1 MNFPIRGYKL
11 STSSI
16 FNFSSYFGNKHPR
29 ELISALDCHKNAFII
44 TLSILWTAVQLLRIP
59 IFRWETS
66 SSIWMDGWMNTKRKL
81 PSDTSVHLVYWER

>member
-16 FNFSSYFGNKHPR
+16 FNFYNSSYFGNKEQTPK

-59 IFRWETS
+59 IFRWEHLPQS
-66 SSIWMDGWMNTKRKL
+66 GWMDG
-81 PSDTSVHLVYWER
+81 